1 MSRAARAAGWVAVG
15 YLAAFAMA
23 LAGSKLHGLF
33 IRTWS
38 IPDVCR
44 WVRARFN
51 RWLTWQGASP
61 DQRYRWLRV
70 KELKHLDG
78 VDRHDWVPT
87 DSEMGTEQ

>member
-1 MSRAARAAGWVAVG
+1 MRAARAAGWVVVG

-38 IPDVCR
+38 IPDVASRGCR

-51 RWLTWQGASP
+51 RWLTWQAASEG
-61 DQRYRWLRV
+61 QRYRWLRV
-70 KELKHLDG
+70 KPLRVDG
-78 VDRHDWVPT
+78 DDRHDVWPT
-87 DSEMGTEQ
+87 DMRSEQ